1 MPIDTARYHGWK
13 GPRQSPWLAT
23 LAIVRVALVQVFRR
37 KAYWAV
43 LLLALTR
50 FLFFWAIIYGVTQLE
65 LPPRMRQ
72 GMLERFNFSADPQPG
87 QDDGYILFMAGQSIV
102 VMMLLAFTGSL
113 LVGGDFRQNV
123 LPFYLSRR
131 IDRRHYIVGK
141 LAAVATIVTLM
152 TTLPALALF
161 VEYGMFTSSTRYWLE
176 NWRVVVG
183 VLVYGGVLAVVLS
196 AVLVSMSAWL
206 ERTAPIVVA
215 WSSLFVLLRGVR
227 SVMVSED
234 SPYWNLIDL
243 WRDMHVV
250 ARLAFD
256 KLGDD
261 TERRV
266 AYWAVAVLAGVCGVA
281 LAALARR
288 VRAVEIVT

>member
-13 GPRQSPWLAT
+13 GPRRSPWLAA

-37 KAYWAV
+37 KAYWVV

-87 QDDGYILFMAGQSIV
+87 QDDGYILFMAGQSVV

-141 LAAVATIVTLM
+141 LAAVSTIVTLM
-152 TTLPALALF
+152 TTIPALALF
-161 VEYGMFTSSTRYWLE
+161 VEYGMFTSSTRYWLD

-196 AVLVSMSAWL
+196 TVLVSLSAWL

-215 WSSLFVLLRGVR
+215 LVRAAARRADGVGRRGLALLEPDRLMARHARRRPVGVR
-227 SVMVSED
+227 QTRRRHRATGGV
-234 SPYWNLIDL
+234 LGRRRAGRGL
-243 WRDMHVV
+243 RRGAGG
-250 ARLAFD
+250 AR
-256 KLGDD
+256 
-261 TERRV
+261 
-266 AYWAVAVLAGVCGVA
+266 
-281 LAALARR
+281 AASTRG
-288 VRAVEIVT
+288 